1 MAMLTFLRIG
11 KEIYDET
18 EEYLIAHLVRRR
30 QTGFARWLA
39 QCRSVLSRGI
49 SGILKRIGVNDLL

>member
-18 EEYLIAHLVRRR
+18 EEYLINHLVHSRQNYYQRLITRCRR
-30 QTGFARWLA
+30 TFTHFI
-39 QCRSVLSRGI
+39 SR
-49 SGILKRIGVNDLL
+49 ILKLFGLDDFI

>member
-18 EEYLIAHLVRRR
+18 EEYLINHLIHRR
-30 QTGFARWLA
+30 QNSYQRILTKCRRAFARFI
-39 QCRSVLSRGI
+39 SR
-49 SGILKRIGVNDLL
+49 ILELFGLDDFI

>member
-18 EEYLIAHLVRRR
+18 EEYIINHLIHRR
-30 QTGFARWLA
+30 QNSYQRMLTK
-39 QCRSVLSRGI
+39 CRQALTRFISR
-49 SGILKRIGVNDLL
+49 ILKFFGLDDFI

>member
-18 EEYLIAHLVRRR
+18 EVYLIEHLIHRR
-30 QTGFARWLA
+30 QTVFMRVLSKFV
-39 QCRSVLSRGI
+39 SVLNRWVSKVLQRFEMD
-49 SGILKRIGVNDLL
+49 DLL